1 MDIKEVMNRRKVRPK
16 PLLLSVR
23 TDIKVAT
30 LLNIVKNLDNVTS
43 VKLASML
50 YVLLLNRE
58 DACSSLITG
67 MIRVRIS
74 S

>member
-58 DACSSLITG
+58 AAYSSLITG